1 MDLPVGYEI
10 VAILIFVAANG
21 FFALSEFSVI
31 ASRRSR
37 LIEESERGDT
47 GSLYARKL
55 NKKPEKFLASVQVG
69 ITLFGTLAGVV
80 GGATIVERLKVALAT
95 IPVEAVADFAPGIA
109 VAIVAIAITATSVVL
124 GELVPKYLALS
135 NPERFASL
143 VSRPMTSFTKLTSL
157 FSAALSGLAVFIV
170 RLMGVR
176 PDQARPDISEEEINH
191 MIFEGKQKGVFDDVE
206 ELLIKSAFDF
216 ADSTVRRAMTP
227 RPDVVAIDINSP
239 QEKILETITSHGY
252 SRYPVFDSDIDH
264 IVGILYTKDLIYQ
277 KLDPRLVVFKDLIRE
292 AFFVPDSLPLSKLLR
307 QFQRRRLHVAMV
319 LDEYGGTAGL
329 ITIEDIVEELV
340 GEIRDEYDA
349 EEAPLVRH
357 SENIAYASG
366 DVWPGDVNNL
376 METHLPEEDVDSLS
390 GLLMEHLGRLPDRD
404 EIVQIADT
412 NIRILTVKGNRLLR
426 LKLERVPQ
434 QAES

>member
-1 MDLPVGYEI
+1 
-10 VAILIFVAANG
+10 
-21 FFALSEFSVI
+21 
-31 ASRRSR
+31 

-135 NPERFASL
+135 NPEKFASL
-143 VSRPMTSFTKLTSL
+143 VSRPMTSFTRLTSL

>member
-1 MDLPVGYEI
+1 MDLPLGYEI
-10 VAILIFVAANG
+10 LAILIFVAANG
-21 FFALSEFSVI
+21 FFALSEFSII

-37 LIEESERGDT
+37 LIEESERGDV
-47 GSLYARKL
+47 GALYARKL
-55 NKKPEKFLASVQVG
+55 NKRPERFLASVQIG
-69 ITLFGTLAGVV
+69 ITLFGTLAGVF
-80 GGATIVERLKVALAT
+80 GGATIVVRL
-95 IPVEAVADFAPGIA
+95 EAVLAAVPVSTIA
-109 VAIVAIAITATSVVL
+109 NVAGGLSMAIVAVGITITSVVL

-135 NPERFASL
+135 NPERFASF
-143 VSRPMTSFTKLTSL
+143 VSRPMTAFTRLTSFL
-157 FSAALSGLAVFIV
+157 ATGLSGAAALTV
-170 RLMGVR
+170 RLLGVR
-176 PDQARPDISEEEINH
+176 PDQVRPDISEEEINY

-206 ELLIKSAFDF
+206 ERLIKSAFDF

-239 QEKILETITSHGY
+239 PEQILDIITSHGY

-292 AFFVPDSLPLSKLLR
+292 AFFVPDSLPLSRLLS
-307 QFQRRRLHVAMV
+307 QFQRRRLHVAIV

-357 SENIAYASG
+357 SEDVAYASG

-376 METHLPEEDVDSLS
+376 METHLPEDDVDSLS
-390 GLLMEHLGRLPDRD
+390 GLLMEHLGRLPGQNETVR
-404 EIVQIADT
+404 IADT
-412 NIRILTVKGNRLLR
+412 DIRILTVKGNRLLR
-426 LKLERVPQ
+426 LKLERVKQ
-434 QAES
+434 NAES